1 MKVGGIK
8 MNRIAQAFENAI
20 EYYWNNQEKLNNCAN
35 DNYII
40 LDNFCWND
48 EQLVNKLMKGE

>member
-1 MKVGGIK
+1 

-20 EYYWNNQEKLNNCAN
+20 EYYWNNQEQLNNDTN
-35 DNYII
+35 NYII
-40 LDNFCWND
+40 LEYGCWND

>member
-1 MKVGGIK
+1 
-8 MNRIAQAFENAI
+8 MNRISQAFENAI
-20 EYYWNNQEKLNNCAN
+20 EYYWNNQEKLNNCVN

>member
-1 MKVGGIK
+1 
-8 MNRIAQAFENAI
+8 MNRIVQAFENAI
-20 EYYWNNQEKLNNCAN
+20 EYYWNNQEQLNNNIN

-40 LDNFCWND
+40 LENGCWND

>member
-20 EYYWNNQEKLNNCAN
+20 DYYWNNQEKLNNCVN
-35 DNYII
+35 DNYNI

>member
-8 MNRIAQAFENAI
+8 MSKIVQAFENAI
-20 EYYWNNQEKLNNCAN
+20 QHYWNNQEKLNNDIN

-40 LDNFCWND
+40 LEDGCWND
-48 EQLVNKLMKGE
+48 GQLVNKLMKGD